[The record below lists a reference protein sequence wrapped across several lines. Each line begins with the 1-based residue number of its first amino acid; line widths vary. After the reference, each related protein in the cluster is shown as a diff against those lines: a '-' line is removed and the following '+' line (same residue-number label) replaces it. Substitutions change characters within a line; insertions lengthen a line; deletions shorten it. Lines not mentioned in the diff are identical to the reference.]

1 MDQTLRAS
9 IQTSTFYYFMIAMIL
24 TTSGQLTT
32 MTVIVFADISGKENL
47 VAASVIG
54 PALIGAFGIIRLLTN
69 MGYLV
74 ADMDKDMKATTYGA
88 GISAIPFSIAFFS
101 SVEIL
106 SPCSFKLFSVE
117 KTKLSA

>member
-9 IQTSTFYYFMIAMIL
+9 IQTSTFYYFMIAMTL
-24 TTSGQLTT
+24 TTISQLTT
-32 MTVIVFADISGKENL
+32 MTVIVFGDISGKENI

-69 MGYLV
+69 MSYLV

-88 GISAIPFSIAFFS
+88 GISGIPFSI
-101 SVEIL
+101 L
-106 SPCSFKLFSVE
+106 KLIFAAIFVVIALVQL
-117 KTKLSA
+117 TAIY